1 MDRLEEMDL
10 ETVLEMEV
18 EVETLELEEPLEQ
31 EIMRLVAV
39 AAVGLVVAAVAH
51 MELLVEQ
58 VQPDQ
63 TPEMVEI
70 QVRQISEGE
79 VETSGPQGLLD
90 LRTAQVTLR
99 PTSGQALPF
108 GDVAGAEVQQGLVPA
123 LGDLA
128 GLRQVEPGLDV
139 QELLADVPQRRQGR
153 GRPVLLGGVDG
164 PAHLAVVGQ
173 AAGQAD
179 GPDGVEPVGVLHDG
193 LRQRPGRLV
202 LKKNGLLTRDDR
214 KKERKKPGLRRARR
228 APQWAKR

>member
-99 PTSGQALPF
+99 RQMRIFSWVLEAELVVAAAVAVELIELVPLQLAT
-108 GDVAGAEVQQGLVPA
+108 VETAGAEEMEEMA
-123 LGDLA
+123 LA
-128 GLRQVEPGLDV
+128 SLRYLPIALSITAASEPMDKMQLRRTVEML
-139 QELLADVPQRRQGR
+139 
-153 GRPVLLGGVDG
+153 VLLLLGQTE
-164 PAHLAVVGQ
+164 AVVAVVAAQ
-173 AAGQAD
+173 AVVAAALAALSG
-179 GPDGVEPVGVLHDG
+179 
-193 LRQRPGRLV
+193 
-202 LKKNGLLTRDDR
+202 
-214 KKERKKPGLRRARR
+214 
-228 APQWAKR
+228 